1 MSIYAEKIV
10 MFDGDCSFCDSTVNF
25 LFDKNTRRTLYF
37 TSQQSELGMALLKKN
52 NLPTDLNTIYFYTKG
67 KVYEKSEAFFYISK
81 ELDGRWKYFSVLK
94 QIIPR
99 LFADWCYDRIAKRRH
114 LLLGEKNSCRLMTK
128 EEQQYFL
135 L

>member
-25 LFDKNTRRTLYF
+25 LFDHNTNRTLYF
-37 TSQQSELGMALLKKN
+37 TSQQSTLGKALLEKN
-52 NLPTDLNTIYFYTKG
+52 NLPTDLNTIYFYSNG
-67 KVYEKSEAFFYISK
+67 KIYEKADAFFHIAK
-81 ELDGRWKYFSVLK
+81 ELDGGWKYFSLLK
-94 QIIPR
+94 RIIPR
-99 LFADWCYDRIAKRRH
+99 QLADWCYDRIAKRRH
-114 LLLGEKNSCRLMTK
+114 LLLGKKDSCRLMTK